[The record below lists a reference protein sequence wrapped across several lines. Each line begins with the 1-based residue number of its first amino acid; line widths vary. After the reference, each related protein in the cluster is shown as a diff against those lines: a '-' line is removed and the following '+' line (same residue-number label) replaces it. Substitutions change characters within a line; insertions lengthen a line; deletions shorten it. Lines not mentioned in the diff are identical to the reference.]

1 MTAPAPHPTAR
12 EREVATNGI
21 KLHVVEAGEGFPVVL
36 VHGFP
41 ELSYSWRHQVPA
53 LADSGYKVIAPDMRG
68 YGQSDRPDAIEDY
81 DIHHLTDDL
90 LGLLDEAGHDK
101 AVFVGHDWGSMVVGG
116 VAALHPDRVAGV
128 LTMSVPLLPRG
139 PMSPIEMM
147 KMVFGDQFFY
157 ILYFQEP
164 GVADADLGA
173 DPAETMTRMLAGLT
187 VPEDGSP
194 DLTGLAAPDGAG
206 FVDRMPKPSGLPG
219 WLSQAELDHYISEF
233 TRTGFTG
240 GINWYRNMHRN
251 WETTPQLDGAQ
262 LSVPSAFL
270 TGAHDPVNLM
280 SPTAVMEGYVT
291 DHRFSTFVDGA
302 SHWVQQEK
310 PDEVNALLLSF
321 LSSLDLGGR

>member
-1 MTAPAPHPTAR
+1 MTAPTPHPTTR
-12 EREVATNGI
+12 ERQVATNGI
-21 KLHVVEAGEGFPVVL
+21 KLHVVEAGDGFPVVFS
-36 VHGFP
+36 HGFP
-41 ELSYSWRHQVPA
+41 ELSYSWRHQIPA
-53 LADSGYKVIAPDMRG
+53 LADAGYKVIAPDQRG

-90 LGLLDEAGHDK
+90 LGLLDEAGHEK

-116 VAALHPDRVAGV
+116 MAALHPDRVAGV
-128 LTMSVPLLPRG
+128 LTMSVPLLPRS
-139 PMSPIEMM
+139 PMSPIELMRM
-147 KMVFGDQFFY
+147 AFGDQFFY
-157 ILYFQEP
+157 MLYFQEP

-173 DPAETMTRMLAGLT
+173 DPPETMTRMLAGLA
-187 VPEDGSP
+187 VPEDGDP
-194 DLTGLAAPDGAG
+194 DLTGLAAPDGSG
-206 FVDRMPKPSGLPG
+206 FVDRMPKPTKLPA

-310 PDEVNALLLSF
+310 PDEVNALLVPWLERNFGS
-321 LSSLDLGGR
+321 